1 MMGNFID
8 FMMEKF
14 VGPVLMLLTIFMTA
28 MMVLGALAFVVVE
41 LSGSHPKC
49 PETGTFQKKTE

>member
-1 MMGNFID
+1 MENFID

-14 VGPVLMLLTIFMTA
+14 VGPALMLLAIFMTA
-28 MMVLGALAFVVVE
+28 MMVLGTLAFVVVE

-49 PETGTFQKKTE
+49 LEAGTFQEKTE